1 MEKTNRKQK
10 YGVCAYSISIDII
23 RECNMFYQYLPYIF
37 VQDCVWRFCVF
48 FFEVLEL
55 LEEEGQKEKERIKK
69 EKEENTAKEIR
80 KEGLR

>member
-1 MEKTNRKQK
+1 VFE
-10 YGVCAYSISIDII
+10 D
-23 RECNMFYQYLPYIF
+23 F
-37 VQDCVWRFCVF
+37 VSF

-80 KEGLR
+80 KRAFKRNLKNK